1 MHFII
6 FFPHSAST
14 VHYSTA
20 LNECDYKKNVSIF
33 SHPLHYRTVCLF
45 LFLLYYPCWILSF
58 FFMPLSLAPSLP
70 LFSAFLFFLL
80 LSCLFFFSPFLLL
93 PPGLFLSCSL
103 PAFFFLLFLSLAPSL
118 PLYLFLYP
126 PCLVL
131 ISSVPLSLPARVPD
145 YFFRLSLFSL
155 LPPASLVILPLSLVP
170 SCFCFFF
177 LMPLF
182 ISLFPLLFHCF
193 FLSAVITAS
202 SSLPYSFYCLFL

>member
-93 PPGLFLSCSL
+93 PPGLFLSSCTL
-103 PAFFFLLFLSLAPSL
+103 PASFLFLQCLFLSLPESLTISFVCLFFLCYL
-118 PLYLFLYP
+118 PL
-126 PCLVL
+126 
-131 ISSVPLSLPARVPD
+131 
-145 YFFRLSLFSL
+145 
-155 LPPASLVILPLSLVP
+155 
-170 SCFCFFF
+170 
-177 LMPLF
+177 
-182 ISLFPLLFHCF
+182 H
-193 FLSAVITAS
+193 
-202 SSLPYSFYCLFL
+202 